1 MSAFASLKT
10 IAAYTPQAR
19 ALFARLATQP
29 APARAAAYDAMI
41 RALLAAGV
49 WSKLD
54 ALYLLAAAD
63 AATALTNLKQ
73 SSYGLTAV
81 NSPAFTAD
89 RGYTGN
95 GTTQY
100 LNPGFTPSTAGG
112 NLVQNSGSIFWWIRT
127 RNAGSAGDAVGA
139 YASSTDIFM
148 DLVNPGVGIRFNST
162 NSADLSGGSTAA
174 QAGMWAASRESS
186 TRVAGYYNG
195 VEEVSS
201 NAKKSSGLTANPMI
215 VLGQKATT
223 NLCKDEISAAG
234 FGAGLNATEH
244 AAVYNAIHNYLQAVG
259 AAA

>member
-10 IAAYTPQAR
+10 VAAYSPQAR

-29 APARAAAYDAMI
+29 APARAAAYDAVI

-112 NLVQNSGSIFWWIRT
+112 KLVQNSASIFWWTCT
-127 RNAGSAGDAVGA
+127 RNAVVRGTLLGLTVRAQTSLCIWSIQALGSGLTAPAPP
-139 YASSTDIFM
+139 IFPA
-148 DLVNPGVGIRFNST
+148 DQLHPKPGCGRRF
-162 NSADLSGGSTAA
+162 ARA
-174 QAGMWAASRESS
+174 R
-186 TRVAGYYNG
+186 TRLAGYYNG
-195 VEEVSS
+195 VVEVSS
-201 NAKKSSGLTANPMI
+201 GAR
-215 VLGQKATT
+215 VVRF
-223 NLCKDEISAAG
+223 AG
-234 FGAGLNATEH
+234 RSDDCAG
-244 AAVYNAIHNYLQAVG
+244 
-259 AAA
+259 